1 MRRYQRVRR
10 ISTVW
15 VDWLEVSD
23 GYILREASPKK
34 RAKLTMTTL
43 ATPDMTATSDRRD
56 SQDVVLR
63 VEDLHVYYETMA
75 GDVKAVNGVSFELRA
90 GERLALVGESG
101 SGKSTMATALMRMTR
116 PPGKIVGG
124 SIHLGERDLLQLSDY
139 EMRRARLAEIALV
152 PQGAMNSLNPVI
164 RIDKQIIDGILD
176 HVVEETALSS
186 RSSASSSP
194 FEISAGEGT
203 LLKRP
208 TRSELREKVAD
219 LMTSVG
225 LSPSVARMYPHELSG
240 GMKQRAVLAIATCLS
255 PKVILAD
262 EPTSALD
269 VVVQRQIMQT
279 LGRLQSGI
287 DAAVILVGHDMG
299 LVAQFADTIGVMYAG
314 RLVELGPVN
323 QIFEDPQHPYT
334 RLLIDSLP
342 SFSQKKE
349 FVGIPGMPP
358 RLLNLPTG
366 CAFFPRCPS
375 AMDVCQNTDPIDIE
389 VKPNWRAACHLHTE
403 AMADG

>member
-1 MRRYQRVRR
+1 M
-10 ISTVW
+10 TT
-15 VDWLEVSD
+15 
-23 GYILREASPKK
+23 ASP
-34 RAKLTMTTL
+34 ATTS
-43 ATPDMTATSDRRD
+43 TDGTGRRQSED
-56 SQDVVLR
+56 LVLR
-63 VEDLHVYYETMA
+63 VEDLHVYYETAA
-75 GDVKAVNGVSFELRA
+75 GDVKAVNGVTFNLRP

-116 PPGKIVGG
+116 PPGKIVSG
-124 SIHLGERDLLQLSDY
+124 SIHLGGRDLLQLDES

-164 RIDKQIIDGILD
+164 RIEKQIVDGILD
-176 HVVEETALSS
+176 HIVEE
-186 RSSASSSP
+186 
-194 FEISAGEGT
+194 SAGNSRRTSESSFAQSGDFGSLT
-203 LLKRP
+203 KTP
-208 TRSELREKVAD
+208 TRSELRDKIAD
-219 LMTSVG
+219 LLTNVG

-255 PKVILAD
+255 PKVIVAD

-314 RLVELGPVN
+314 RLVELGPVD
-323 QIFEDPQHPYT
+323 QIFDDPQHPYT
-334 RLLIDSLP
+334 KLLIDSLP

-349 FVGIPGMPP
+349 FIGIPGMPP
-358 RLLNLPTG
+358 RLLNLPSG
-366 CAFFPRCPS
+366 CTFYPRCPS
-375 AMDVCQNTDPIDIE
+375 AMDVCRDTDPLNIE
-389 VKPNWRAACHLHTE
+389 VKSNWRTECHLHTE
-403 AMADG
+403 TVSNG

>member
-1 MRRYQRVRR
+1 
-10 ISTVW
+10 
-15 VDWLEVSD
+15 
-23 GYILREASPKK
+23 
-34 RAKLTMTTL
+34 MTT
-43 ATPDMTATSDRRD
+43 ATVPNPSKATTTDE
-56 SQDVVLR
+56 SQEVVLR

-75 GDVKAVNGVSFELRA
+75 GDVKAVNGVSFDLKA

-116 PPGKIVGG
+116 PPGKIVSG
-124 SIHLGERDLLQLSDY
+124 SIYLGARDLLQLSDD

-152 PQGAMNSLNPVI
+152 PQGAMNSLNPVV
-164 RIDKQIIDGILD
+164 RIEKQIVDGILD
-176 HVVEETALSS
+176 HVVEESATS
-186 RSSASSSP
+186 RSASTGSSFSQANP
-194 FEISAGEGT
+194 DGSLT
-203 LLKRP
+203 KKP

-225 LSPSVARMYPHELSG
+225 LSPAVASMYPHELSG

-314 RLVELGPVN
+314 RLVELGPVD

-358 RLLNLPTG
+358 RLLNLPSG
-366 CAFFPRCPS
+366 CAFYPRCPS
-375 AMDVCQNTDPIDIE
+375 AMDVCRDTDPLNLE
-389 VKPNWRAACHLHTE
+389 VKPNWRTECHLHTE
-403 AMADG
+403 AMSNG

>member
-1 MRRYQRVRR
+1 
-10 ISTVW
+10 
-15 VDWLEVSD
+15 
-23 GYILREASPKK
+23 
-34 RAKLTMTTL
+34 MTTAITVDSTTTTGRAP
-43 ATPDMTATSDRRD
+43 AT
-56 SQDVVLR
+56 DVALR
-63 VEDLHVYYETMA
+63 VEDLHVYYETAA
-75 GDVKAVNGVSFELRA
+75 GDVKAVNGVSFDLKA

-116 PPGKIVGG
+116 PPGKIVAG
-124 SIHLGERDLLQLSDY
+124 SIHLGERDLLQLSAP

-164 RIDKQIIDGILD
+164 RIEKQIIDGILD
-176 HVVEETALSS
+176 HVVEESAG
-186 RSSASSSP
+186 RSSGSEWSAFARSSS
-194 FEISAGEGT
+194 EGA
-203 LLKRP
+203 LLKKP

-219 LMTSVG
+219 LLTNVG

-334 RLLIDSLP
+334 KLLIDSLP
-342 SFSQKKE
+342 SFSQKRE

-366 CAFFPRCPS
+366 CAFYPRCPS
-375 AMDVCQNTDPIDIE
+375 AMDICRDTDPLDIE
-389 VKPNWRAACHLHTE
+389 VKPNWRTACHLHTE
-403 AMADG
+403 AVSNG

>member
-1 MRRYQRVRR
+1 
-10 ISTVW
+10 
-15 VDWLEVSD
+15 
-23 GYILREASPKK
+23 
-34 RAKLTMTTL
+34 
-43 ATPDMTATSDRRD
+43 MTATANRTTTGTSRPL
-56 SQDVVLR
+56 SNEVVLSVR
-63 VEDLHVYYETMA
+63 DLHVYYGTEA
-75 GDVKAVNGVSFELRA
+75 GDVKAVNGVSFDLRA

-116 PPGKIVGG
+116 PPGRIVSG
-124 SIHLGERDLLQLSDY
+124 SIQLGERDLLQLTES

-164 RIDKQIIDGILD
+164 RIEKQIIDGIID
-176 HVVEETALSS
+176 HVVEDSPAAGSNSESSDHMVTDEFGALN
-186 RSSASSSP
+186 
-194 FEISAGEGT
+194 
-203 LLKRP
+203 KKP
-208 TRSELREKVAD
+208 TRSELREKIAD
-219 LMTSVG
+219 LLTNVG
-225 LSPSVARMYPHELSG
+225 LSPAVGRMYPHELSG

-314 RLVELGPVN
+314 RLVELGPVD

-342 SFSQKKE
+342 SFSEKKE

-366 CAFFPRCPS
+366 CAFYPRCPS
-375 AMDVCQNTDPIDIE
+375 AMDVCRDTDPLDIE
-389 VKPNWRAACHLHTE
+389 VRTNWRAACHLHTE
-403 AMADG
+403 PESNG

>member
-1 MRRYQRVRR
+1 
-10 ISTVW
+10 
-15 VDWLEVSD
+15 
-23 GYILREASPKK
+23 
-34 RAKLTMTTL
+34 MTT
-43 ATPDMTATSDRRD
+43 AQTVNTTSP
-56 SQDVVLR
+56 SNQAGSEDVVLR
-63 VEDLHVYYETMA
+63 VEDLHVYYETAA
-75 GDVKAVNGVSFELRA
+75 GDVKAVNGVSFNLKP

-124 SIHLGERDLLQLSDY
+124 SIHLGTRDLLQLSDA

-152 PQGAMNSLNPVI
+152 PQGAMNSLNPVV
-164 RIDKQIIDGILD
+164 RIEKQIVDGILD
-176 HVVEETALSS
+176 HIVEDSARSPASS
-186 RSSASSSP
+186 QGSAFAQSSA
-194 FEISAGEGT
+194 EGG
-203 LLKRP
+203 LLKKP
-208 TRSELREKVAD
+208 TRTELREKVAD
-219 LMTSVG
+219 LLTNVG
-225 LSPSVARMYPHELSG
+225 LSPAVARMYPHELSG

-314 RLVELGPVN
+314 RLVELGPVD

-358 RLLNLPTG
+358 RLLNLTSG
-366 CAFFPRCPS
+366 CAFYPRCPS
-375 AMDVCQNTDPIDIE
+375 AMDVCRDTDPLDVE
-389 VKPNWRAACHLHTE
+389 VKPNWRTACHLHTE
-403 AMADG
+403 AVSNG

>member
-1 MRRYQRVRR
+1 MLSVR
-10 ISTVW
+10 
-15 VDWLEVSD
+15 
-23 GYILREASPKK
+23 
-34 RAKLTMTTL
+34 
-43 ATPDMTATSDRRD
+43 
-56 SQDVVLR
+56 
-63 VEDLHVYYETMA
+63 DLHVYYGTEA
-75 GDVKAVNGVSFELRA
+75 GDVKAVNGVSFDLRA

-116 PPGKIVGG
+116 PPGKIVSGN
-124 SIHLGERDLLQLSDY
+124 IELGDRDLLQLSEAD
-139 EMRRARLAEIALV
+139 MRRARLAEIALV

-164 RIDKQIIDGILD
+164 RIEKQIIDGILD
-176 HVVEETALSS
+176 HVVEDSPGASIRSGNSDYMASDELGALN
-186 RSSASSSP
+186 R
-194 FEISAGEGT
+194 
-203 LLKRP
+203 KP

-219 LMTSVG
+219 LMVNVG

-314 RLVELGPVN
+314 RLVELGPVD

-334 RLLIDSLP
+334 RLLIESLP
-342 SFSQKKE
+342 SFSEKKE

-358 RLLNLPTG
+358 RLLNLPSG
-366 CAFFPRCPS
+366 CAFYPRCPS
-375 AMDVCQNTDPIDIE
+375 AMDICRDTDPVEIDI
-389 VKPNWRAACHLHTE
+389 KPNWRAACHLHTE
-403 AMADG
+403 PASNG

>member
-1 MRRYQRVRR
+1 
-10 ISTVW
+10 
-15 VDWLEVSD
+15 
-23 GYILREASPKK
+23 
-34 RAKLTMTTL
+34 MTT
-43 ATPDMTATSDRRD
+43 ATTPSPTTYVDRTL
-56 SQDVVLR
+56 SQDIVLS

-75 GDVKAVNGVSFELRA
+75 GDVKAVNGVSFDLRA

-116 PPGKIVGG
+116 PPGKIVSG
-124 SIHLGERDLLQLSDY
+124 SIQLGGRDLLQLNEQ

-164 RIDKQIIDGILD
+164 RIEKQIIDGILD
-176 HVVEETALSS
+176 HVVEE
-186 RSSASSSP
+186 SAVSSSNT
-194 FEISAGEGT
+194 EGSAFAQSDETGA
-203 LLKRP
+203 LMKRP
-208 TRSELREKVAD
+208 TRTELREKVAD
-219 LMTSVG
+219 LLINVG
-225 LSPSVARMYPHELSG
+225 LSPTVARMYPHELSG

-299 LVAQFADTIGVMYAG
+299 LVAQFANTIGVMYAG
-314 RLVELGPVN
+314 RLVELGPVD
-323 QIFEDPQHPYT
+323 QIFEEPQHPYT
-334 RLLIDSLP
+334 KLLIESLP

-358 RLLNLPTG
+358 RLLNLPSG
-366 CAFFPRCPS
+366 CAFYPRCPS
-375 AMDVCQNTDPIDIE
+375 AMDVCRDTDPLDIE
-389 VKPNWRAACHLHTE
+389 VKPNWRTACHLHTE
-403 AMADG
+403 AVSNG

>member
-1 MRRYQRVRR
+1 
-10 ISTVW
+10 
-15 VDWLEVSD
+15 
-23 GYILREASPKK
+23 
-34 RAKLTMTTL
+34 MTT
-43 ATPDMTATSDRRD
+43 TTAPSSTTSTDQSPSED
-56 SQDVVLR
+56 AVLK
-63 VEDLHVYYETMA
+63 VEDLHVYYETAA
-75 GDVKAVNGVSFELRA
+75 GDVKAVNGVSFDLRP

-116 PPGKIVGG
+116 PPGKIVSGR
-124 SIHLGERDLLQLSDY
+124 IHLGGRDLLQLSEQ

-164 RIDKQIIDGILD
+164 RIEKQIIDGILD
-176 HVVEETALSS
+176 HVVEESA
-186 RSSASSSP
+186 ASSTGSDG
-194 FEISAGEGT
+194 SSTAVANDQGA
-203 LLKRP
+203 LLKKP
-208 TRSELREKVAD
+208 TRSELRERIAD
-219 LMTSVG
+219 LLTNVG
-225 LSPSVARMYPHELSG
+225 LSPSVAKMYPHELSG
-240 GMKQRAVLAIATCLS
+240 GMKQRAVLAIATCLT

-287 DAAVILVGHDMG
+287 DAAVVLVGHDMG

-334 RLLIDSLP
+334 KLLIDSLP

-366 CAFFPRCPS
+366 CAFYPRCPS
-375 AMDVCQNTDPIDIE
+375 AMDVCRDTDPLDIE
-389 VKPNWRAACHLHTE
+389 VKPNWRTACHLHTE
-403 AMADG
+403 AYSNG

>member
-1 MRRYQRVRR
+1 
-10 ISTVW
+10 
-15 VDWLEVSD
+15 
-23 GYILREASPKK
+23 
-34 RAKLTMTTL
+34 MTTAPAINP
-43 ATPDMTATSDRRD
+43 ATAEARRE
-56 SQDVVLR
+56 SQEVVLR
-63 VEDLHVYYETMA
+63 VEDLHVYYETVA
-75 GDVKAVNGVSFELRA
+75 GDVKAVNGVSFNLKA

-116 PPGKIVGG
+116 PPGKIVSG
-124 SIHLGERDLLQLSDY
+124 SIQLGERDLLQLS
-139 EMRRARLAEIALV
+139 ESQMRSARLAEIALV
-152 PQGAMNSLNPVI
+152 PQGAMNSLNPVV
-164 RIDKQIIDGILD
+164 RIEKQIIDGILD
-176 HVVEETALSS
+176 HVVEESA
-186 RSSASSSP
+186 ASSTV
-194 FEISAGEGT
+194 AEGSVFDQAT
-203 LLKRP
+203 AEGALLKKP
-208 TRSELREKVAD
+208 TKSELREKVAD

-225 LSPSVARMYPHELSG
+225 LSPAVARMYPHELSG

-279 LGRLQSGI
+279 LGRLQTGI

-334 RLLIDSLP
+334 RLLIESLP

-358 RLLNLPTG
+358 RLLNLRSG
-366 CAFFPRCPS
+366 CAFYPRCPS
-375 AMDVCQNTDPIDIE
+375 AMDVCRDTDPLDLE
-389 VKPNWRAACHLHTE
+389 VRPNWRTACHLHTE
-403 AMADG
+403 ATSNG

>member
-1 MRRYQRVRR
+1 MTTAQ
-10 ISTVW
+10 ISTSSSTQ
-15 VDWLEVSD
+15 LN
-23 GYILREASPKK
+23 
-34 RAKLTMTTL
+34 
-43 ATPDMTATSDRRD
+43 D
-56 SQDVVLR
+56 SSEVVLR
-63 VEDLHVYYETMA
+63 VDGLHVYYETAA

-116 PPGKIVGG
+116 PPGKIVSG
-124 SIHLGERDLLQLSDY
+124 SIYLGERDLMQLNESD
-139 EMRRARLAEIALV
+139 MRRARLAEIALV

-164 RIDKQIIDGILD
+164 RIDRQIIDGILD
-176 HVVEETALSS
+176 HVVEE
-186 RSSASSSP
+186 SAVSDANTP
-194 FEISAGEGT
+194 GA

-208 TRSELREKVAD
+208 TRSQLQEKVAE
-219 LMTSVG
+219 LLTNVG

-279 LGRLQSGI
+279 LGKLQSGI

-323 QIFEDPQHPYT
+323 QIFEAPQHPYT
-334 RLLIDSLP
+334 KLLIESLP

-358 RLLNLPTG
+358 RLLNLPSG
-366 CAFFPRCPS
+366 CAFYPRCPS
-375 AMDVCQNTDPIDIE
+375 AMDVCRDTDPMDIE
-389 VKPNWRAACHLHTE
+389 IQPNWRVSCHLHSE
-403 AMADG
+403 AVTND